1 MNSWDF
7 LEQYDIQV
15 WCICLKERNDRFVRV
30 QKEFKDINLIKYVN
44 FHRPPRHEN
53 GVIGCML
60 SHKHCAEMALACG
73 KHALVFEDDVTFTPD
88 WLEKIEHIKDF
99 LKSELRWNILRLG
112 TIISSL
118 ISESKSTSKIWLCKS
133 YSSHAVIYNINVIKF
148 IFPDNLFL
156 DQHIDD
162 YLHDD
167 ENILDYSLVN
177 YMCYQKSGLGSD
189 INWFGLNFIQSVMES
204 KYIFEPLQKYNN
216 IHAWY
221 IRWLPCC
228 IQDKVTM
235 WALLTNLGFLSN
247 KICSIVSPIISK
259 LKVN

>member
-1 MNSWDF
+1 MDTWNF
-7 LEQYDIQV
+7 LDYYNIQV
-15 WCICLKERNDRFVRV
+15 WCICLKERDDRYDRA
-30 QKEFKDINLIKYVN
+30 QKEFEHVNLSKHVN
-44 FHRPPRHEN
+44 FHRPQRHKN

-60 SHKHCAEMALACG
+60 SHKYCAEMSLISG
-73 KHALVFEDDVTFTPD
+73 KHALVLEDDVIFTTD
-88 WLEKIEHIKDF
+88 WLEKLEHIKYF
-99 LKSELRWNILRLG
+99 LQNEPKWDILRLG

-133 YSSHAVIYNINVIKF
+133 YSSHAMIYNKKSIKS
-148 IFPDNLFL
+148 IFPENLIL

-162 YLHDD
+162 YLHD
-167 ENILDYSLVN
+167 ENILDYSLVS

-221 IRWLPCC
+221 IRWMPCY
-228 IQDKVTM
+228 IQDKITL
-235 WALLTNLGFLSN
+235 WSFLTNLGFLSN
-247 KICSIVSPIISK
+247 KVCKFTNFIYE
-259 LKVN
+259 